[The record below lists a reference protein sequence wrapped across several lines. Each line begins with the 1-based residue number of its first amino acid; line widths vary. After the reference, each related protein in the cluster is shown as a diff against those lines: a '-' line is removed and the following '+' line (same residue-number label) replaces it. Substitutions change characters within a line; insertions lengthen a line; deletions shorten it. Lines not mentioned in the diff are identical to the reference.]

1 MDEVCKELMEVKAE
15 MEKLKAD
22 YRVKKELSESLQIA
36 HSEQLVKIQE
46 AKMEIEKQAQELN
59 AKSEEISLAK
69 QLCEDL
75 KLNLHEKESILKH
88 LSSTNDQI
96 RISSNEKLQKMEK
109 ETKELVSALE
119 EAKTKL
125 EDQDQKISAYI
136 MEIEG
141 LNRLLSMSQKKC
153 SEAEEKAKASKEL
166 RQRDDLLLKL
176 EQESR
181 KIEERLKWKNEQFNH
196 LEEAHQKVQN
206 QFGESKKEWESE
218 KSTLVDEICSMQTNF
233 ESQVRVSESLR
244 SQLQMC
250 NQALAHEESRRKLLE
265 IQLSESKTSYENVVA
280 EFQGAQ
286 SIIESLTAKRDEE
299 ISALRDLMVT
309 KEIHFKEME
318 YLRVRLEQEN
328 EELRGSLKE
337 LQEAQISQAGAPSSV
352 MKLRQKLRSLEQA
365 HKDCSLILKAKEA
378 ECSFLAERVEKELV
392 ECQFKLTLKDKQIG
406 ELQTEL
412 EGCRSSMM
420 QLKSQN
426 EEISTTLRV
435 LKSEF
440 LEAHSEI
447 KNSKVE
453 MDLYNKQME
462 ERISL
467 LMEQLEKKNIA
478 LAKAQEDLEQEREM
492 KASLMRRVES
502 SDSKEEQYFL
512 MQKKIERYEEMLKE
526 SLRYQEQLKEQASL
540 KESALRED
548 LRKVSDALDQA
559 NSELAEKT
567 RERSEIE
574 FELQSWKSVVERM
587 EETKKDTETQP
598 KSYLDENQQLQREME
613 AAILSKMENDEAFKL
628 ERDLLLQNG
637 FEKDKMVDD
646 LLRQTALLEQESK
659 RKETEAAS
667 LLEEVEKSTEEKDRK
682 IDVLKQQLVLVEEE
696 STRREAD
703 AIIHAKSEAQKIFD
717 KERERLLCIAEE
729 KDSRLN
735 ELQQQILQLEEDLRR
750 ETEAAISATVEAEA
764 IIHAKSEAQKI
775 FDKERERLLCIAEE
789 KDSRLNELQQQIL
802 QLEEDLRRETEAA
815 ISATV
820 EAEAII
826 HAKSEEQKIFDRE
839 RKRLL
844 CIAEEKDIRL
854 NELQQQI
861 LQLEED
867 LRRETEA
874 AIYATV
880 EAEKAFN
887 KDKDNFLLIA
897 AEKDQ
902 LINDHQHRILLLEQ
916 ELVNMECTK
925 QSEISNICE
934 AWEKLVT
941 DWMLAKLDI
950 HDQSLYVTEQE
961 EELDG
966 LKQKLES
973 EEKILSKSNKRLE
986 QLKAEL
992 ELRQLEKE
1000 KEMDLFEEVKA
1011 ERKSLLK
1018 VNTRLLAER
1027 DGLMDQMIEFYDRI
1041 GGFSIEDM
1049 ELMKSFEKIVQ
1060 KMETAKECQ
1069 GDGLFDSSEDKN
1081 ICSPLK
1087 RKAELDFDNRS
1098 PLKVLNN

>member
-22 YRVKKELSESLQIA
+22 YRVKKELSESLRIA

-59 AKSEEISLAK
+59 AKSEEITLSK
-69 QLCEDL
+69 QLCENL

-109 ETKELVSALE
+109 ETKELISALE
-119 EAKTKL
+119 EAKAKL

-141 LNRLLSMSQKKC
+141 LNGLLSTSQKKC

-218 KSTLVDEICSMQTNF
+218 KSTLVDEICSLQTNF

-244 SQLQMC
+244 SKLQMC

-328 EELRGSLKE
+328 EELCGSLKE

-365 HKDCSLILKAKEA
+365 HKDCSSILKAKEV
-378 ECSFLAERVEKELV
+378 ECSSLAERVEKDLV

-420 QLKSQN
+420 RLKSQN

-440 LEAHSEI
+440 SEAHSEI

-453 MDLYNKQME
+453 MDLYNEQME

-478 LAKAQEDLEQEREM
+478 LAKAQEDLEQERDM

-512 MQKKIERYEEMLKE
+512 MQKEIERYEEMIKE
-526 SLRYQEQLKEQASL
+526 SLRYQEQLKAQASL

-559 NSELAEKT
+559 NSELAEKS
-567 RERSEIE
+567 RERSKIE
-574 FELQSWKSVVERM
+574 FELQSWKSVVKRM
-587 EETKKDTETQP
+587 EETKQDTETQLT
-598 KSYLDENQQLQREME
+598 SYCDENQRLQREME

-628 ERDLLLQNG
+628 ERELLLQKG
-637 FEKDKMVDD
+637 FEKNKMVDE

-696 STRREAD
+696 STRREAE
-703 AIIHAKSEAQKIFD
+703 AIIHAKTEAQKIFDRERERGLEKGNRSCHICNMRRRNSD
-717 KERERLLCIAEE
+717 KERERLLCVAEE

-750 ETEAAISATVEAEA
+750 ETEAAIS
-764 IIHAKSEAQKI
+764 
-775 FDKERERLLCIAEE
+775 
-789 KDSRLNELQQQIL
+789 
-802 QLEEDLRRETEAA
+802 
-815 ISATV
+815 
-820 EAEAII
+820 
-826 HAKSEEQKIFDRE
+826 
-839 RKRLL
+839 
-844 CIAEEKDIRL
+844 
-854 NELQQQI
+854 
-861 LQLEED
+861 
-867 LRRETEA
+867 
-874 AIYATV
+874 ATV

-941 DWMLAKLDI
+941 DWMMAKLDI

-973 EEKILSKSNKRLE
+973 KENSLSESKKRLE
-986 QLKAEL
+986 QLKAKL

-1018 VNTRLLAER
+1018 VNARLLAER
-1027 DGLMDQMIEFYDRI
+1027 DGLMDQMIKFYDRI

-1060 KMETAKECQ
+1060 KFETAKECQ
-1069 GDGLFDSSEDKN
+1069 GDGLFASSEDKN

-1087 RKAELDFDNRS
+1087 KKAELDFDNRS